1 METNYSL
8 SDHQAIQ
15 LAAVIHTAESSGIA
29 DWADVSLIAAS
40 DGITFNGSTAVIN
53 CYDETAYA
61 VLMGYGAGL
70 FIDLYFRLG
79 ATAFQLWLYDEKIES
94 IDTEQLKV
102 LIDCFFEPTGSDMSS
117 TVLAKPTTPA
127 RSEVEASDFAMNGVK
142 SAAVPATRPDA
153 IGDKAEVQSH
163 LAQVTGIVNKRV
175 FDLFF
180 SRLQAPM
187 LRAGE
192 AFFSFSNTAALF
204 GQQLP
209 ELLQEVSGDIAAA
222 PVVPLVAKSV
232 TPEAAKVVAKS
243 TKTTAKTGVKKT
255 AKTTTAQLKPPA
267 KPKAA
272 GAKKT
277 KNANGAG
284 RKSDKSVGE
293 SLDRSKLVGL
303 VMDRNL
309 PDFVGKSL
317 QRLQGTYR
325 PRVIAALLLKHHS
338 SVKDILDFLLAGVVA
353 SPVNKLVGDDLI
365 MRKIEAALRVHVSRT

>member
-1 METNYSL
+1 M
-8 SDHQAIQ
+8 
-15 LAAVIHTAESSGIA
+15 
-29 DWADVSLIAAS
+29 
-40 DGITFNGSTAVIN
+40 
-53 CYDETAYA
+53 
-61 VLMGYGAGL
+61 
-70 FIDLYFRLG
+70 
-79 ATAFQLWLYDEKIES
+79 
-94 IDTEQLKV
+94 
-102 LIDCFFEPTGSDMSS
+102 S
-117 TVLAKPTTPA
+117 TVLAKPTAPT

-142 SAAVPATRPDA
+142 GVAVPATRPDA
-153 IGDKAEVQSH
+153 IGDKNEVQAH

-222 PVVPLVAKSV
+222 PVVVSPVVKVAAPKV
-232 TPEAAKVVAKS
+232 TKVVAK
-243 TKTTAKTGVKKT
+243 KAKATAKTGVKKAPKAT
-255 AKTTTAQLKPPA
+255 AAQLKPPG
-267 KPKAA
+267 KPKAT

-277 KNANGAG
+277 KNTNGAG

-303 VMDRNL
+303 VMDKNL

-317 QRLQGTYR
+317 QRLQGTYS
-325 PRVIAALLLKHHS
+325 PRAIAALLLKHHA

-353 SPVNKLVGDDLI
+353 SPVNKLDGEDLI